1 VTPLATLDG
10 VSVRRGARS
19 VLRDVC
25 LEVHAGEVVALVGPN
40 GAGKSS
46 LLEVLLGTRRPC
58 LGQAYLGAD
67 PASALRPRDRAR
79 RVSLLEQS
87 PAWDLP
93 FSVEE
98 YVSLPLR
105 AHKPPT
111 VRLTACEQLRVR
123 VSLAR
128 VGLTGNERVLCR
140 TLSGGER
147 QRAGVARALVQG
159 AALWL
164 LDESAAHLDPGAAWD
179 FLCLVREHADAGG
192 AAVLVLHDLTSAA
205 RWADRLVLL
214 DGGACVAAGTP
225 REVFTP
231 ERVARTF
238 GVQIEL
244 MPEQGAVEAVL
255 VRGRCSPEAVAERK
269 ESKWL

>member
-1 VTPLATLDG
+1 
-10 VSVRRGARS
+10 
-19 VLRDVC
+19 VLRDVS
-25 LEVHAGEVVALVGPN
+25 LEVHAGDVVALVGPN

-46 LLEVLLGTRRPC
+46 LLEVLLGTRRPW
-58 LGQAYLGAD
+58 LGQAYLSAD
-67 PASALRPRDRAR
+67 PASSLRPRDRAR

-111 VRLTACEQLRVR
+111 GSLTACEQRRVR
-123 VSLAR
+123 DCLER
-128 VGLTGNERVLCR
+128 VGLTGHERVLCR
-140 TLSGGER
+140 ALSGGER

-164 LDESAAHLDPGAAWD
+164 LDESSAHLDPGAVWD
-179 FLCLVREHADAGG
+179 FLRLVREHADAGG

-214 DGGACVAAGTP
+214 DGGACVAVGAP
-225 REVFTP
+225 RDVLTP

-238 GVQIEL
+238 GIQIEL
-244 MPEQGAVEAVL
+244 MPPEQGAVEAVL
-255 VRGRCSPEAVAERK
+255 VRGRCSPSAAVEPK
-269 ESKWL
+269 ESRCP